1 MSIVNNRPADLPAV
15 TAPLS
20 VTENGTYTPGTGVDG
35 FSSVTVAV
43 QTEPTFG
50 GNFSTIS
57 GSRLVGGH
65 IATGFSAAAGSFFP
79 RTPTDTLPSYD
90 MTKPFHLH
98 MKVKCSELM
107 TRSQAI
113 IGDSLTY
120 YMRPSIEFAAQSGP
134 ALMTA
139 GFSTTGTEW
148 TLQLSVSKSEL
159 PFVADAWYT
168 IDYSWADGTFTF
180 SVSNGTDTVTKTA
193 SIAHFTTAAE
203 SSGSRIMI
211 GSVWSKLYAQNM
223 SVDLR
228 ETYWEQDGV
237 LLWGNRV

>member
-1 MSIVNNRPADLPAV
+1 MSIVNSLPADLPAV
-15 TAPLS
+15 VQPLS
-20 VTENGTYTPGTGVDG
+20 VTENGTYTPAVGVDG
-35 FSSVTVAV
+35 FSPVTVNVA
-43 QTEPTFG
+43 TEPSFG
-50 GNFSTIS
+50 GNFGTAGGVRLLS
-57 GSRLVGGH
+57 GRF
-65 IATGFSAAAGSFFP
+65 ATGFSAAAGSFFP
-79 RTPTDTLPSYD
+79 KTPTDTVPSYD

-120 YMRPSIEFAAQSGP
+120 YMRPSIEFAAQSGT
-134 ALMTA
+134 ALLSA

-148 TLQLSVSKSEL
+148 DVQLSVSKSEL

-168 IDYSWADGTFTF
+168 VDYAWENGVFTF
-180 SVSNGTDTVTKTA
+180 SVSDGTDTVTKTA

-211 GSVWSKLYAQNM
+211 GSVWSKLYAQNV
-223 SVDLR
+223 SVDLKD
-228 ETYWEQDGV
+228 TYWEQNGV
-237 LLWGNRV
+237 LLWGSHA